1 MDSNK
6 MGAFIAQ
13 VRKERGLTQL
23 ELAQKINVTDK
34 AVSKWERGV
43 GFPDIKIIEALAEAL
58 GVSVSEL
65 MNGERMENAVRDS
78 ESDNISNDD
87 ILTENKKYAGKI
99 VNFRTYIIVLAAVVL
114 SLSIFLL
121 DSGGFDG
128 AFFVYIPF
136 IMELVGVLLIV
147 SGIIRY
153 KKKVQYKGVLIAG
166 IITLL
171 IPVSFTV
178 FLIVGVMLGLG
189 RCRDNQF
196 VCLTIYVDFNNFKE
210 VPTR

>member
-34 AVSKWERGV
+34 AVSKWKRGV

-128 AFFVYIPF
+128 AFFVCIPF

-189 RCRDNQF
+189 P
-196 VCLTIYVDFNNFKE
+196 
-210 VPTR
+210 VPG

>member
-43 GFPDIKIIEALAEAL
+43 GFPDIKIIDALAEAL

-189 RCRDNQF
+189 P
-196 VCLTIYVDFNNFKE
+196 
-210 VPTR
+210 VPG

>member
-43 GFPDIKIIEALAEAL
+43 GFPDIKIIEALSEAL

-189 RCRDNQF
+189 P
-196 VCLTIYVDFNNFKE
+196 
-210 VPTR
+210 VPG

>member
-13 VRKERGLTQL
+13 VRKEMGLTQL

-189 RCRDNQF
+189 P
-196 VCLTIYVDFNNFKE
+196 
-210 VPTR
+210 VPG

>member
-13 VRKERGLTQL
+13 VRKERGGTQL

-147 SGIIRY
+147 SEIIRY

-189 RCRDNQF
+189 P
-196 VCLTIYVDFNNFKE
+196 
-210 VPTR
+210 VPG

>member
-43 GFPDIKIIEALAEAL
+43 GFPDIKIIEALAKAL

-178 FLIVGVMLGLG
+178 LLIVGVMLGLG
-189 RCRDNQF
+189 P
-196 VCLTIYVDFNNFKE
+196 
-210 VPTR
+210 VPG

>member
-189 RCRDNQF
+189 Q
-196 VCLTIYVDFNNFKE
+196 
-210 VPTR
+210 VPG

>member
-43 GFPDIKIIEALAEAL
+43 SFPDIKIIEALAKAL

-65 MNGERMENAVRDS
+65 MNGERMENAVRAG

-147 SGIIRY
+147 SGMIRY

-189 RCRDNQF
+189 P
-196 VCLTIYVDFNNFKE
+196 
-210 VPTR
+210 VPG

>member
-189 RCRDNQF
+189 P
-196 VCLTIYVDFNNFKE
+196 
-210 VPTR
+210 VPG

>member
-1 MDSNK
+1 MDNNK

-13 VRKERGLTQL
+13 VRKERGVTQL

-189 RCRDNQF
+189 P
-196 VCLTIYVDFNNFKE
+196 
-210 VPTR
+210 VPG

>member
-136 IMELVGVLLIV
+136 IMEKSPIQRGTD
-147 SGIIRY
+147 SGDNYLAHSGFFYCLSDSGSYAWI
-153 KKKVQYKGVLIAG
+153 GTGAG
-166 IITLL
+166 IINL
-171 IPVSFTV
+171 
-178 FLIVGVMLGLG
+178 
-189 RCRDNQF
+189 
-196 VCLTIYVDFNNFKE
+196 YA
-210 VPTR
+210 

>member
-13 VRKERGLTQL
+13 VRKERGLTQP

-189 RCRDNQF
+189 P
-196 VCLTIYVDFNNFKE
+196 
-210 VPTR
+210 VPG

>member
-43 GFPDIKIIEALAEAL
+43 GFPDIKIIEVLAEAL

-189 RCRDNQF
+189 P
-196 VCLTIYVDFNNFKE
+196 
-210 VPTR
+210 VPG

>member
-1 MDSNK
+1 MDNNK

-43 GFPDIKIIEALAEAL
+43 GFPDIKIIEALAKAL

-65 MNGERMENAVRDS
+65 MNGERMENAVRAG

-189 RCRDNQF
+189 P
-196 VCLTIYVDFNNFKE
+196 
-210 VPTR
+210 VPG

>member
-43 GFPDIKIIEALAEAL
+43 GFPDIKIIEVLAEAL

-87 ILTENKKYAGKI
+87 ILKENKKYAGKI

-189 RCRDNQF
+189 P
-196 VCLTIYVDFNNFKE
+196 
-210 VPTR
+210 VPG

>member
-43 GFPDIKIIEALAEAL
+43 GFPDIKIIEALAKAL

-189 RCRDNQF
+189 P
-196 VCLTIYVDFNNFKE
+196 
-210 VPTR
+210 VPG

>member
-128 AFFVYIPF
+128 AFFVCIPF

-153 KKKVQYKGVLIAG
+153 KKKVQYKGLLIAG

-189 RCRDNQF
+189 P
-196 VCLTIYVDFNNFKE
+196 
-210 VPTR
+210 VPG

>member
-13 VRKERGLTQL
+13 VRKERELTQL
-23 ELAQKINVTDK
+23 ELAQKINVTYK

-189 RCRDNQF
+189 P
-196 VCLTIYVDFNNFKE
+196 
-210 VPTR
+210 VPG

>member
-1 MDSNK
+1 M
-6 MGAFIAQ
+6 
-13 VRKERGLTQL
+13 TQL

-189 RCRDNQF
+189 P
-196 VCLTIYVDFNNFKE
+196 
-210 VPTR
+210 VPG

>member
-99 VNFRTYIIVLAAVVL
+99 VNFRTYIIVLAALVL

-189 RCRDNQF
+189 P
-196 VCLTIYVDFNNFKE
+196 
-210 VPTR
+210 VPG

>member
-128 AFFVYIPF
+128 AFFVCIPF

-189 RCRDNQF
+189 P
-196 VCLTIYVDFNNFKE
+196 
-210 VPTR
+210 VPG

>member
-13 VRKERGLTQL
+13 VRKERGGTQL

-65 MNGERMENAVRDS
+65 MHGERMENAVRDS

-189 RCRDNQF
+189 P
-196 VCLTIYVDFNNFKE
+196 
-210 VPTR
+210 VPG

>member
-78 ESDNISNDD
+78 ESDNISNND

-189 RCRDNQF
+189 P
-196 VCLTIYVDFNNFKE
+196 
-210 VPTR
+210 VPG

>member
-13 VRKERGLTQL
+13 VRKERGVTQL

-65 MNGERMENAVRDS
+65 MNGERMEDAVRDS

-189 RCRDNQF
+189 P
-196 VCLTIYVDFNNFKE
+196 
-210 VPTR
+210 VPG

>member
-13 VRKERGLTQL
+13 VRKERELTQL

-189 RCRDNQF
+189 P
-196 VCLTIYVDFNNFKE
+196 
-210 VPTR
+210 VPG

>member
-13 VRKERGLTQL
+13 VRKERGGTQL

-189 RCRDNQF
+189 P
-196 VCLTIYVDFNNFKE
+196 
-210 VPTR
+210 VPG

>member
-13 VRKERGLTQL
+13 VRKERGVTQL

-189 RCRDNQF
+189 P
-196 VCLTIYVDFNNFKE
+196 
-210 VPTR
+210 VPG

>member
-43 GFPDIKIIEALAEAL
+43 SFPDIKIIEALAKAL

-65 MNGERMENAVRDS
+65 MNGERMENAVRAG

-189 RCRDNQF
+189 P
-196 VCLTIYVDFNNFKE
+196 
-210 VPTR
+210 VPG